1 MGNFFNVDGKAM
13 VFLSRVADLLIL
25 NIIYIICCIPIVTI
39 GASTTALYYI
49 TMKMTK
55 DEESYIVKGF
65 FKAFKDNFKQAT
77 IIWLIALFTIMVI
90 WGDIWILTKTT
101 FLLGKILL
109 VLIGII
115 VLVLLFTMI
124 YLFPVL
130 ARFDNTIINTIKNAF
145 LISIVNLP
153 YSILL
158 LIIMAVPIVLLV
170 FFYLY
175 VLPLFF
181 FIGFSLVAFV
191 SSFLYRKILDKYI
204 TTNSDGTMQ

>member
-13 VFLSRVADLLIL
+13 VFLNRVADLLIL
-25 NIIYIICCIPIVTI
+25 NIVYLLCCIPIVTI

-77 IIWLIALFTIMVI
+77 IIWLIALFAIMVI

-101 FLLGKILL
+101 FLIGKILL

-115 VLVLLFTMI
+115 ILVLLFTML

-130 ARFDNTIINTIKNAF
+130 ARFENTIINTIKNAF

-158 LIIMAVPIVLLV
+158 LIIMAVPIIFFI
-170 FFYLY
+170 FFYYY

-191 SSFLYRKILDKYI
+191 TSFLYRKILDKYI